1 MPTAPPPDDPPAP
14 DPLPGARGWQIPALL
29 RRYPPRLVWAT
40 FALINGFA
48 TIGLLALVAAL
59 TGTPFVFPSL
69 GPTAYLLFSS
79 PTQPG
84 SSPKNTLCGHLIGIL
99 CGYGSLLLFGL
110 AHHPPTIV
118 EGVDAPRVLCAATS
132 LATTGAGMILLGVSH
147 PPAGATTLIIS
158 LGIITGPYQLIVIE
172 LAVAILVLQALII
185 NRAAGIHYP
194 TWSPKPRRSAALP
207 SGNQGVASPIISPDV
222 D

>member
-1 MPTAPPPDDPPAP
+1 MSPESTPPDAP
-14 DPLPGARGWQIPALL
+14 KGKDWQIPALL
-29 RRYPPRLVWAT
+29 RRYPPRLVWAA
-40 FALINGFA
+40 FALINGFV
-48 TIGLLALVAAL
+48 TIGLLAMVAAL
-59 TGTPFVFPSL
+59 TGTSFVFPSL

-84 SSPKNTLCGHLIGIL
+84 SSPRNAICGHLIGIL

-118 EGVDAPRVLCAATS
+118 EGVDAQRVLCAATS

-158 LGIITGPYQLIVIE
+158 LGIITGPYQLVVIE

-185 NRAAGIHYP
+185 NRAAGIDYP
-194 TWSPKPRRSAALP
+194 IWGPKPGAP
-207 SGNQGVASPIISPDV
+207 
-222 D
+222 